1 MNKKEFYEGLGLIS
15 PVIVPEDKL
24 KLVAPKKKQKQ
35 HNPSATT
42 DSTKQEID
50 SLKSKVDLLTK
61 KHQHNDEVLPL

>member
-1 MNKKEFYEGLGLIS
+1 MNKIEFYEGLGLIS

-35 HNPSATT
+35 HNPGATT

-50 SLKSKVDLLTK
+50 SLKSKVDLFNEEAPT
-61 KHQHNDEVLPL
+61 